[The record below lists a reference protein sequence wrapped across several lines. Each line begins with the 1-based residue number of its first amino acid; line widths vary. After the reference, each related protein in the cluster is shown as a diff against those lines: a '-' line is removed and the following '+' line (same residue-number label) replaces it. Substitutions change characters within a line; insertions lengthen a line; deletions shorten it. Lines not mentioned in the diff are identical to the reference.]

1 MASKTS
7 TDKRPLSESSS
18 VVTPDHKR
26 QNIET
31 VMSDFDEELAEID
44 SILMN
49 ESLSPRTFI
58 DQNYQQLIK
67 QTIMSESIERHI
79 NSLIKHE
86 VSRLTVKYEEKI
98 SFLTGCVDSL
108 TTMVT
113 DLRKEV
119 DRQQQYSR
127 RSSVRILNHWEER
140 KGENTDDMVVEMA
153 KKHLNLDINKSDI
166 DRSHRVGR
174 PRPRGNPRPV
184 LVKFVSHRTKT
195 ALYKARSS
203 LPLRNR
209 ECKAKYIHEDLTRTR
224 LGMYRT
230 TLALRS
236 DSLIQDCWTTDG
248 NIFVRTLNTQ
258 IKMFDDPDK
267 LREWS
272 NHLRKNPPR
281 RYSSVVSEG
290 TNPKVRS

>member
-1 MASKTS
+1 MASETS

-18 VVTPDHKR
+18 VVTTDHKR

-31 VMSDFDEELAEID
+31 VMSDFGVEID

-58 DQNYQQLIK
+58 DQNYQQLIE

-86 VSRLTVKYEEKI
+86 VSRLTVEYEEKI

-108 TTMVT
+108 TTMVI

-127 RSSVRILNHWEER
+127 RSSVRILNDWEER

-184 LVKFVSHRTKT
+184 LVTFVSHRIKT
-195 ALYKARSS
+195 AYIRLSHLCLSGIGNVR
-203 LPLRNR
+203 LRISM
-209 ECKAKYIHEDLTRTR
+209 KT
-224 LGMYRT
+224 
-230 TLALRS
+230 
-236 DSLIQDCWTTDG
+236 
-248 NIFVRTLNTQ
+248 
-258 IKMFDDPDK
+258 
-267 LREWS
+267 
-272 NHLRKNPPR
+272 
-281 RYSSVVSEG
+281 
-290 TNPKVRS
+290 